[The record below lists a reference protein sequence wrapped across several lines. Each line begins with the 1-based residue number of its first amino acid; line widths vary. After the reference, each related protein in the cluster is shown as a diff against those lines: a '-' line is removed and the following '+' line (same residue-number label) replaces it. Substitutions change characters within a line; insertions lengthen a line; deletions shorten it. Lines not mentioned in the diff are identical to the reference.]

1 MKKPAKHRRRRKDAR
16 PGEII
21 AAAFCEF
28 DEKGFGQTTLSDIA
42 ARAGISRTTIYL
54 YFESK
59 EAIFEAAI
67 RDRIERTID
76 EVAQTVRAP
85 QGDFRTI
92 FTQIITLIYDR
103 LVLSDASVV
112 LKVLISE
119 GRTIPDMVSFYR
131 NEILRKGELT
141 IGALIK
147 RGIDSGELN
156 QDCAQFDVR
165 VFIAPAI
172 MSAIWRRVFDDID
185 PLDIETFKQ
194 SHVRLVCDA
203 LLGRR
208 DRQ

>member
-1 MKKPAKHRRRRKDAR
+1 MKKPVPSHRRRKDAR

-21 AAAFCEF
+21 AAAFQEF
-28 DEKGFGQTTLSDIA
+28 DERGFGQTALADIA

-54 YFESK
+54 YFDTK

-76 EVAQTVRAP
+76 EAAQTVRTP

-92 FTQIITLIYDR
+92 FTQVIGLIYDR
-103 LVLSDASVV
+103 LVLSDASVI
-112 LKVLISE
+112 LKVLIAE

-131 NEILRKGELT
+131 NEILRKGERT
-141 IGALIK
+141 IGALIQ
-147 RGIDSGELN
+147 RGIATGELSA
-156 QDCAQFDVR
+156 DCAEFDVR
-165 VFIAPAI
+165 VFVAPAI

-185 PLDIETFKQ
+185 PLDVEHFKQ

-203 LLGRR
+203 LLGR
-208 DRQ
+208 QT